1 MQIIELGG
9 EGSTVEGW
17 GNATGKGRNHYRV
30 LLKLK
35 PAGDLWEGCRKC
47 ASEFSHLR
55 VTKLKRL
62 YSKPSQFGVEDC
74 WGSLISQHFQP
85 ATLVA
90 KWALKCWWV
99 SGAPGWRNWS
109 SD

>member
-17 GNATGKGRNHYRV
+17 GNATRKGRNHYRV

-55 VTKLKRL
+55 VRKLKRL
-62 YSKPSQFGVEDC
+62 YSKSSQFGVEDC
-74 WGSLISQHFQP
+74 WGSLNFPVLSACYPGGKMGFKM
-85 ATLVA
+85 LV
-90 KWALKCWWV
+90 
-99 SGAPGWRNWS
+99 G
-109 SD
+109 